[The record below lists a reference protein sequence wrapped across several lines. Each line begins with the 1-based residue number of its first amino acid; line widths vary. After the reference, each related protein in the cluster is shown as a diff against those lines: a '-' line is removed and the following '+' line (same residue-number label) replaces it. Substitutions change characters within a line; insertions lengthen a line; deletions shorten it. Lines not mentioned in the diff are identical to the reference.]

1 MIIHEFDINNLDE
14 IVSSGLV
21 LLDFYAD
28 WCGPCKMLSPELEIV
43 AKNIDEIKIYK
54 INVDNNPEIARKYGI
69 MSIPTLVL
77 YKDGTLVKKNMG
89 YIPSADLEEWIK
101 DA

>member
-1 MIIHEFDINNLDE
+1 MVIHEFEIDNLE
-14 IVSSGLV
+14 ELVSKGIV

-28 WCGPCKMLSPELEIV
+28 WCGPCKMLSPELDIV
-43 AKNIDEIKIYK
+43 AEKNKNIKIYK
-54 INVDNNPEIARKYGI
+54 INVDNNPDIARKYGV

-77 YKDGTLVKKNMG
+77 YKEGSLIKKTMG
-89 YIPSADLEEWIK
+89 YMPSDDLEEWIQ